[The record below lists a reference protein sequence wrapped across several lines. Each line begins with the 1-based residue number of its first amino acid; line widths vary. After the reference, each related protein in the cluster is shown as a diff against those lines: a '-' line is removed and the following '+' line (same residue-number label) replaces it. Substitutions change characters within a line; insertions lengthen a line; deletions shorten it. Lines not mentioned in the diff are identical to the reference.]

1 MNNYKIYTSAGLRVY
16 ETSQAKN
23 LQYTKAVHQELV
35 KKFNELDFK
44 HIELDGKNIWCRDYL
59 PVKGM
64 GNKYVLFKYNPIYN
78 IGTDIGKRQIEG
90 ANIARQSWKEKNQTI
105 SVNTSELVLDGGAI
119 DISGEVCLV
128 STRVFT
134 DNPKMTSY
142 NIEEELNSKLGVK
155 KVFFIPEHPYDF
167 TGHVDG
173 LARLVD
179 AETILVNDLSKE
191 YQYAFD
197 ESKTPR
203 GKLMIQWIHSFNA
216 AVYNT
221 GLKVKELTY
230 NAQDNKG
237 MDAGGVYMNYLR
249 VGKHIFMPV
258 FSDQTNDN
266 DAKNRLENIFK
277 GFTVHTIP
285 AAELATQGGI
295 INCVTWQ
302 DE

>member
-1 MNNYKIYTSAGLRVY
+1 MH
-16 ETSQAKN
+16 SQAKK
-23 LQYTKAVHQELV
+23 LQYTKEVHENLV
-35 KKFNELDFK
+35 QKFNELDFL
-44 HIELDGKNIWCRDYL
+44 HIELDGNNVWCRDYL
-59 PVKGM
+59 PVKGIEDR
-64 GNKYVLFKYNPIYN
+64 YVFFEYKPIYN
-78 IGTDIGKRQIEG
+78 IGTDVGKQQLED
-90 ANIARQSWKEKNQTI
+90 AELARQDWKKKNPAINST
-105 SVNTSELVLDGGAI
+105 SSELVLDGGAI
-119 DISGEVCLV
+119 EVSGDICLV

-134 DNPKMTSY
+134 DNPKMTSVK
-142 NIEEELNSKLGVK
+142 IENELKLKLGIK

-179 AETILVNDLSKE
+179 SETILVNDLSKE
-191 YQYAFD
+191 YQYALD

-203 GKLMIQWIHSFNA
+203 GKLMKQWIHSFNA

-258 FSDQTNDN
+258 FGDQTNDK

-277 GFTVHTIP
+277 GYTVHTIP
-285 AAELATQGGI
+285 AAKLATQGGI

-302 DE
+302 EE